1 MADFTAIA
9 DRAVEIIGS
18 ADPSQF
24 QTAYDVMKDEEKTQ
38 NKESNWESELAI
50 MSRLGPIEADTIL
63 TKIESAVPARLV
75 RMIQS
80 ERGVNLA
87 DPQTI
92 GLISSLVAAKVLTQA
107 EADDLLATNTE
118 DVAAWPGIT
127 KGQVYD
133 ALSLR
138 AGGKI

>member
-80 ERGVNLA
+80 ERGVNLV

-92 GLISSLVAAKVLTQA
+92 GLVNSLVAATVLTQG

-118 DVAAWPGIT
+118 TVTAWPGIT
-127 KGQVYD
+127 RGQVYD